1 MKLNTKTL
9 CAAVRISLSM
19 GAMLVVGVAGV
30 TVAQAQPAAQSGS
43 QDGASGQSTG
53 GDNTKTGT
61 TQKTA
66 AEEVKTL
73 QSVVVTGIK
82 ESQIQ
87 SISLKRLAPVIQD
100 SITAENIG
108 QLPDFTIAD
117 SLSRVTG
124 VQIQRSAG
132 EGSVVSVR
140 GMPEVGMTL
149 NGESFISAGN
159 IVSNQ
164 PDFTSIP
171 SQLFSGVDVIKSS
184 TASQN
189 NAGISGL
196 INLRTRRPFDFKQ
209 GWTLAG
215 AGDYTYGDG
224 TKKYQPEANFLAGYT
239 AQRWGALISIASSKI
254 DHNTSGSTNNES
266 GGRIY
271 GENAASALSSA
282 GFLGAFSGA
291 PIPSDIHQLGNG
303 NVDVNGDGKSD
314 GAFYTSQAMTGN
326 ARNDVRNRLG
336 INASVQG
343 DLGGGFTVTADGFF
357 TKLKD
362 EAFNNE
368 FEIFSQAYEGA
379 TIVPLVS
386 QATGAQ
392 VLPFGLSTG
401 NGLQQ
406 FYTTQVYK
414 KWPGDIETLSSA
426 TTTNSL
432 SRNFAV
438 ALDYDN
444 GGPFTA
450 SVRGVNGTASQVIL
464 GTYMQFT
471 DADGTAWPNSPRDP
485 VKAAPGMYV
494 TPDGFVPFNPNG
506 VAPNSIPVTYDMR
519 GTIPSVSLPPE
530 LAALLADP
538 NNYRVKGVVSD
549 GNSVMG
555 TAQHIVRADGH
566 YNFNSG
572 LGPFD
577 SFTLDFG
584 VRNSIRTAN
593 NTAFRNMG
601 ALYGGNGAS
610 DPGGCL
616 VRWEASDVVL
626 DGGGKAGAC
635 TAGNDLG
642 YYRANAYIGMTP
654 SQLPAIVANNFH
666 FYQNLG
672 GVQGMSIWSLD
683 PHAMKDPV
691 AFQKALYPN
700 VVAASIPSS
709 TWDLSFR
716 QKSFYLQS
724 DFSGAIGSVT
734 YNGNAGVR
742 AVHSDLHVVSDVVGT
757 SLPYGA
763 PPAQNGVLVTDRK
776 FWDVLPRFN
785 IAFDLTSKVVARFA
799 YTKQMMPLSLNQ
811 WGGGLN
817 INYQIDTST
826 PGSTRFV
833 PVNGT
838 SSGNPNLEP
847 WRSTNYNASL
857 EYYFNDQSV
866 LSVGA
871 FDIKVKSFIQSGSTL
886 NCDVKNL
893 DGSSTGNC
901 IAISGPVQGEG
912 RTLKGWEGD
921 FRTQFS
927 YLPGLLSH
935 TGMEINATYSPSNA
949 GGRDIAGNP
958 IPFQGNAKKS
968 GNFVLWYQD
977 SRFQARVAYNYQSR
991 LAMSSNF
998 SGVSGLEVYQA
1009 PTGYVDASINYN
1021 LLPEVQLF
1029 LQGTN
1034 LTNEHQ
1040 RLYLVYPSQV
1050 ASTTLYERRY
1060 MLGVRVKF

>member
-1 MKLNTKTL
+1 MKTRLLT
-9 CAAVRISLSM
+9 AAIVAALLS
-19 GAMLVVGVAGV
+19 AAS
-30 TVAQAQPAAQSGS
+30 TYAAAQDVGQQKAAAKPAH
-43 QDGASGQSTG
+43 QDSTAPQTTPATKAKTKAS
-53 GDNTKTGT
+53 T
-61 TQKTA
+61 TESAQQ
-66 AEEVKTL
+66 EIKTL
-73 QSVVVTGIK
+73 QAVVVTGIVQ
-82 ESQIQ
+82 SQVQ
-87 SISLKRLAPVIQD
+87 SIRLKRLAPDIQD

-117 SLSRVTG
+117 SLSRITG

-140 GMPEVGMTL
+140 GLPEVGMTL

-164 PDFTSIP
+164 PDFTSVP

-184 TASQN
+184 TAAQN
-189 NAGISGL
+189 NAGISGS
-196 INLRTRRPFDFKQ
+196 INLRTRRPFDLKR
-209 GWTLAG
+209 GWTFAG
-215 AGDYTYGDG
+215 AGDYTYGG
-224 TKKYQPEANFLAGYT
+224 ATKKYQPEGNFLVGYT
-239 AQRWGALISIASSKI
+239 GEKWGALISVADSKI
-254 DHNTSGSTNNES
+254 DHNTSGSTNDES

-291 PIPSDIHQLGNG
+291 PIPPDIHQLGNG
-303 NVDVNGDGKSD
+303 NVDVNGDGKAD
-314 GAFYTSQAMTGN
+314 GAFFASQAMTGN
-326 ARNDVRNRLG
+326 ARNDVRQRLG

-357 TKLKD
+357 TRLND
-362 EAFNNE
+362 EQFNNE

-386 QATGAQ
+386 QPTGDQ

-401 NGLQQ
+401 NEPQE

-426 TTTNSL
+426 DNTHSL
-432 SRNFAV
+432 SRNFDL

-444 GGPFTA
+444 GGPFTG
-450 SVRGVNGTASQVIL
+450 SFRLVNGTASQLDL

-471 DADGTAWPNSPRDP
+471 DADGTAWPNSPLDP
-485 VKAAPGMYV
+485 VKAAPGLYV
-494 TPDGFVPFNPNG
+494 TPDGLVPFNPNG
-506 VAPNSIPVTYDMR
+506 IAPNTIPVTYDMR
-519 GTIPSVSLPPE
+519 GTVPSVTLPPE
-530 LAALLADP
+530 LAAVLADP

-549 GNSVMG
+549 GNSLMG
-555 TAQHIVRADGH
+555 TAQHVVRADGH
-566 YNFNSG
+566 YNFRSG
-572 LGPFD
+572 FGPFD

-584 VRNSIRTAN
+584 ARNSIRTAN
-593 NTAFRNMG
+593 EMAFRNMG
-601 ALYGGNGAS
+601 ALYAGDGAS

-626 DGGGKAGAC
+626 DGGGKPGAC

-642 YYRANAYIGMTP
+642 FYRANTYIGMTP
-654 SQLPAIVANNFH
+654 SQLPDIVASNFH
-666 FYQNLG
+666 YYQNLG
-672 GVQGMSIWSLD
+672 GVQGMDIWSLD
-683 PHAMKDPV
+683 PHAMEDPV

-700 VVAASIPSS
+700 VVSAAIPSS
-709 TWDLSFR
+709 TWNLSFH
-716 QKSFYLQS
+716 QTSFYAQA
-724 DFSGAIGSVT
+724 DFGGALGSVT
-734 YNGNAGVR
+734 YAGNAGVR
-742 AVHSDLHVVSDVVGT
+742 AIHSYLNVVSDVVGA
-757 SLPYGA
+757 SQPYGA
-763 PPAQNGVLVTDRK
+763 PPAENGTLVTTRK
-776 FWDVLPRFN
+776 FWDVLPRVN
-785 IAFDLTSKVVARFA
+785 LEFDLTPKLVARFA

-838 SSGNPNLEP
+838 SSGNPNLDP
-847 WRSTNYNASL
+847 WRSTNYNVSL
-857 EYYFNDQSV
+857 EYYFNKQSV
-866 LSVGA
+866 LSVAA

-886 NCDVKNL
+886 NCNVPNL
-893 DGSSTGNC
+893 DGTTTGNC

-912 RTLKGWEGD
+912 RSLKGIEAD

-927 YLPGLLSH
+927 YLPGLLAN

-949 GGRDIAGNP
+949 GGHDIAGNA

-968 GNFVLWYQD
+968 GNLVLWYQD
-977 SRFQARVAYNYQSR
+977 RKLQARVAYNYQSR
-991 LAMSSNF
+991 LAMSSDF

-1009 PTGYVDASINYN
+1009 PTGYVDASVSYQIA
-1021 LLPEVQLF
+1021 PEVQVF

-1060 MLGVRVKF
+1060 MLGVRVKL